1 MADINIFG
9 KFASKTADGI
19 LLDYTAVAGVP
30 ITKADLSSVELAAN
44 TYYQHTGTTTDE
56 YTQGVIYFYDGEQC
70 KELGGKGEKGDPFSI
85 AKTYTSIEEM
95 NSDYSNDEIPVGAF
109 VMVATG
115 DDSME
120 ENGQIFVK
128 TESEYSF
135 ITDMSVGIKGDK
147 GDQGPQGE
155 TGAAGQDG
163 EDGKDALIL
172 KYGVVIK
179 EPTDN
184 AEATISSANF
194 SRTGVAV
201 GDSFMGILEHDN
213 NAYAVTGTIDSVDD
227 NASTY
232 GVTYTSTTKL
242 TGQPGKDGTNGVDG
256 AKGDP
261 GANGRGIKTIT
272 ITEWTPSS

>member
-95 NSDYSNDEIPVGAF
+95 NGDHSNDEIPVGAF

-147 GDQGPQGE
+147 GDKGEKGDQGE
-155 TGAAGQDG
+155 AGTNG
-163 EDGKDALIL
+163 TDGKDALIL
-172 KYGVVIK
+172 KYGVVTE
-179 EPTDN
+179 EPADN
-184 AEATISSANF
+184 ATATITSANF

-213 NAYAVTGTIDSVDD
+213 NAYAVTGTIDSADVD
-227 NASTY
+227 ASTY
-232 GVTYTSTTKL
+232 DVTYLSTTKL
-242 TGQPGKDGTNGVDG
+242 TGAPGKDGTDG
-256 AKGDP
+256 KDGSKGDK
-261 GANGRGIKTIT
+261 GDKGLGIASIE
-272 ITEWTPSS
+272 IVWVPPSS